1 MEILFILAKHTQQK
15 RHAMKIVNILIGG
28 YKNISETE
36 INLTHFNAII
46 ALNNYGKSNLIEAID
61 FSNEFIKASNKVK
74 NQMMQNQTRIPI
86 NNLIAGKDFTYEI
99 TFETIF
105 ETIKYTGVYSF
116 SFEWLKNDNKGKRI
130 KTEKLRLKKNEKDS
144 KYFTY
149 INRTEDSKTYL
160 NYRTGRCD
168 KKILIED
175 NALILNKLLNFD
187 DLFYL
192 EIIEKLNNLEF
203 SIYHLDEIER
213 RFSTG
218 FTVIESDNS
227 EEEPKM
233 SEIPSIASF
242 FYILKKEDK
251 NKFELLINSI
261 KDLLPDIEYITPIE
275 IDLKKGSKTKQF
287 IPFELPEKAY
297 DIRVKIKT
305 NNQETSVKNLSDGS
319 KRIFYVLANVMIA
332 EMTNCNLLT
341 FEELENSIHPALL
354 QRLLIIISELTSKT
368 QILITSHSPHL
379 VKYLDLDSIY
389 IGIPNPD
396 GVALFKKIKKSKQS
410 KLIKYA
416 QDADSNIGDFV
427 FDMLLEGFNDSSF
440 WNEFI

>member
-1 MEILFILAKHTQQK
+1 
-15 RHAMKIVNILIGG
+15 MKILNILIGG
-28 YKNISETE
+28 YKNISETD
-36 INLTHFNAII
+36 IDLTHFTAII
-46 ALNNYGKSNLIEAID
+46 ALNNYGKSNLLEAID
-61 FSNEFIKASNKVK
+61 FSNDFIKASNKVK
-74 NQMMQNQTRIPI
+74 NQMMQNQNSIPI
-86 NNLIAGKDFTYEI
+86 NNLIAGKDFKFEM
-99 TFETIF
+99 TFETNF
-105 ETIKYTGVYSF
+105 ENNKFIGNYSF
-116 SFEWLKNDNKGKRI
+116 SFEWLKNENKGKRI
-130 KTEKLRLKKNEKDS
+130 KSEKLRLKKNEKDS

-149 INRTEDSKTYL
+149 INRDEDNKTYL

-168 KKILIED
+168 KNILIED

-203 SIYHLDEIER
+203 SINSLKEIER

-218 FTVIESDNS
+218 FTVIESDNTD
-227 EEEPKM
+227 EPKM

-251 NKFELLINSI
+251 NKYELLKNSI
-261 KDLLPDIEYITPIE
+261 TDLLPDIEYISPIE
-275 IDLKKGSKTKQF
+275 IDLKKGSKSNKF

-305 NNQETSVKNLSDGS
+305 NNQETSIKNLSDGS

-379 VKYLDLDSIY
+379 VKYLDLESIY
-389 IGIPNPD
+389 IGIPNSD
-396 GVALFKKIKKSKQS
+396 GVALFKKIKKSKQI
-410 KLIKYA
+410 KLIKYS
-416 QDADSNIGDFV
+416 QDAESNIGDFV
-427 FDMLLEGFNDSSF
+427 FDMLIDGFNDSSF